1 MPLCWSTAKRGS
13 ACDLDR
19 RGGRTELAGG
29 DVCHDRRLADS
40 VRGMARR
47 PTTTT
52 AANCCSLDLT

>member
-1 MPLCWSTAKRGS
+1 MPALLVDREARST
-13 ACDLDR
+13 CDLER